1 MRRAAAALA
10 GVAMMAGCVGAGAG
24 PVAQAPVGH
33 PRDLPPPLPVLAGTP
48 PRIEGA
54 AIQGGLVRGTARP
67 GATLTLDGRPV
78 PVAADGRF
86 ILGFDRDAGP
96 AALLVQRYH
105 GPAGNMLATETM
117 LTVATRAWRI
127 ERVDAPYRAGRT
139 DAEFAAARPAE
150 LAQIVAARA
159 LATDAAGWRQPLRW
173 PATGRQSGWFGA
185 QRVYQGKPGSYHSG
199 ADIAVPTGTPVLAP
213 ADGVV
218 ILATT
223 RPFTLEGNLLMI
235 DHGSGLNSA
244 ILHLSR
250 IDVAVGDHVRQGQP
264 VARSGATG
272 RATGPHVH
280 WGLQWMGAKLDPLL
294 VAGTDADGKGR

>member
-1 MRRAAAALA
+1 MTR
-10 GVAMMAGCVGAGAG
+10 G
-24 PVAQAPVGH
+24 PVLAVATLLAVCATPPAIGQAPYAH
-33 PRDLPPPLPVLAGTP
+33 PYSPPPPVPVLAGIP

-54 AIQGGLVRGTARP
+54 PVQGGLVRGQAQP

-96 AALLVQRYH
+96 AALLVQRYP
-105 GPAGNMLATETM
+105 GPAGNPLGTDTPLA
-117 LTVATRAWRI
+117 VAPRDWRI
-127 ERVDAPYRAGRT
+127 ERVDAPYRAGKT
-139 DAEFAAARPAE
+139 SAEFDAARPAE

-159 LATDAAGWRQPLRW
+159 TTTDATGWRQRFRW
-173 PATGRQSGWFGA
+173 PVTGRQSGWFGS
-185 QRVYQGKPGSYHSG
+185 QRVYQGKPGGYHSG
-199 ADIAVPTGTPVLAP
+199 ADVAVSTGTPVLAP

-218 ILATT
+218 ILATPA
-223 RPFTLEGNLLMI
+223 PFTLEGNLLMI

-250 IDVAVGDHVRQGQP
+250 IDVRVGDHVRQGQP
-264 VARSGATG
+264 VALSGATG

-280 WGLQWMGAKLDPLL
+280 WSLQWQGAKLDPLL
-294 VAGTDADGKGR
+294 LAGAITPAK

>member
-1 MRRAAAALA
+1 MRRTAAAFAGVAALA
-10 GVAMMAGCVGAGAG
+10 GCVAPG
-24 PVAQAPVGH
+24 PVAPAPAVRPSD
-33 PRDLPPPLPVLAGTP
+33 PRPPLPLPVGTP

-54 AIQGGLVRGTARP
+54 AMQGGLIRGTARP
-67 GATLTLDGRPV
+67 GATLTLDGKAV

-96 AALLVQRYH
+96 AALLVQSYR
-105 GPAGNMLATETM
+105 GPAGNPLVTETR
-117 LTVATRAWRI
+117 LAVAPRAWRI
-127 ERVDAPYRAGRT
+127 ERVDAPYRAGKT
-139 DAEFAAARPAE
+139 DAQFAAARPAE

-159 LATDAAGWRQPLRW
+159 MATDATGWRQPLRW
-173 PATGRQSGWFGA
+173 PVTGRQSGWFGA

-199 ADIAVPTGTPVLAP
+199 ADVAVPTGTPVLAP

-218 ILATT
+218 ILASA

-250 IDVAVGDHVRQGQP
+250 IDVAVGDHVRRGQP
-264 VARSGATG
+264 VALSGATG

-280 WGLQWMGAKLDPLL
+280 WGLQWLGAKLDPLL
-294 VAGTDADGKGR
+294 VAGVPE